1 MAGPKV
7 RGIEHMARR
16 HPMACEAPAWPTISK
31 AMGPRR
37 EMKQPSKRPIPS
49 TMTMKN
55 AMWLAV
61 VSSIVSVPI
70 QKNEIWG
77 R

>member
-7 RGIEHMARR
+7 RGIEHKARR
-16 HPMACEAPAWPTISK
+16 HPMACEAPLGPTMSK

-55 AMWLAV
+55 AKWLAAV
-61 VSSIVSVPI
+61 RTIVREPM
-70 QKNEIWG
+70 QKNEI
-77 R
+77 